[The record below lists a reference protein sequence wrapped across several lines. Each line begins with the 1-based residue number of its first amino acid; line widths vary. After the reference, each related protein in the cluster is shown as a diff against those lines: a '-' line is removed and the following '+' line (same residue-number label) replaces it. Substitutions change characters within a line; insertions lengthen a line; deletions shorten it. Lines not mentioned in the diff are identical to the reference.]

1 MKKTKRSGKSGK
13 PWTPEEQ
20 SQLHKLLREGRTT
33 SEIAEIME
41 RSPNAIYKHKRT
53 HLSNRPLSYYNA
65 IPGKVNIDIK
75 LVENGL
81 YVIHGLLGE
90 KGVDMVYE
98 GKQGVNHVFRSVKGG
113 WRTCYTDQ
121 QMIGLMIFSKK
132 NKK

>member
-20 SQLHKLLREGRTT
+20 SQLQQLLQEGMNIP
-33 SEIAEIME
+33 EIAEVMDRPKSTIGK
-41 RSPNAIYKHKRT
+41 YKRLH
-53 HLSNRPLSYYNA
+53 HINNLMDYYNA
-65 IPGKVNIDIK
+65 IPGKVHIDIK
-75 LVENGL
+75 LVENEL

-90 KGVDMVYE
+90 KGVEVIYE